1 MFFYSKIL
9 SKFVLFI
16 YYAMKSILE
25 ANSTNFLFDQNL
37 DKFSRKVFLQRL
49 SDAKNKRMKYFDIF
63 IGKYYF

>member
-25 ANSTNFLFDQNL
+25 ANSTNIFYLIKISISFHE
-37 DKFSRKVFLQRL
+37 KFSYK
-49 SDAKNKRMKYFDIF
+49 D
-63 IGKYYF
+63 